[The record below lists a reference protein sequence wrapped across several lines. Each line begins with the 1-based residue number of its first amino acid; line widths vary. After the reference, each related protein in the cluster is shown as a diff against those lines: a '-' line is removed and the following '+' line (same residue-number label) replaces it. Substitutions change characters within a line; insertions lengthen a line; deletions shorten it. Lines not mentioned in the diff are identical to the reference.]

1 MSWFRKLLRK
11 FSRQN
16 ENVRAWGYDAG
27 SFDKENKNWF
37 VPTGESSETTA
48 RYNRDIV
55 RNRARDLERNSD
67 MAKSV
72 VHAFR
77 RNVVGAGFRL
87 QARTAKAG
95 FNADIEKAWRQWTK
109 ARNCDVTGQQSFNQ
123 MLRMAVERKKV
134 DGGILFRKC
143 YTAGG
148 LVPFKLQAIEVDEI
162 DTSQYMPKNPA
173 NKIVDGIEYDAYNK
187 PVGYWIR
194 QYSLDGYQ
202 LLEPEY
208 VEAKDIIFYF
218 QKNRP
223 SQVREMSDLAPTIT
237 RIRDVNEFV
246 KAVSLKER
254 IAACL
259 SVFITKTSTTPSA
272 GMGRGIG
279 QPAAPARNNKSY
291 DGKRIT
297 PGMIMELNEGEN
309 VNSVSPPGAGAEA
322 AEYLKIQQGLIA
334 SGQGISYEALT
345 RDMSQ
350 TNYSSARQGLIEDR
364 LIFEDEIELLSE
376 KIMDEVYETF
386 VINAVVAGV
395 VKAPAAFWNKLDDF
409 LQHEWVASPKAWIDP
424 LKEANANKI
433 ALATGQKTFKEVC
446 AENGRD
452 FEEVL
457 DEIAQIKAYADKL
470 GLSLTEGGILFGVTE
485 QAKEDPA
492 QQPEEQGQEPVQG
505 NKT

>member
-1 MSWFRKLLRK
+1 MGWIRKIISK
-11 FSRQN
+11 ISPN
-16 ENVRAWGYDAG
+16 KVRSWGYDAG
-27 SFDKENKNWF
+27 SYAKENKNWF
-37 VPTGESSETTA
+37 VPMGESYETTA
-48 RYNRDIV
+48 RNNRDLI

-87 QARTAKAG
+87 QSRTGKAN
-95 FNADIEKAWRQWTK
+95 FNAEIEKAWRKWTK
-109 ARNCDVTGQQSFNQ
+109 ARNCDVTGQQSFSQ
-123 MLRMAVERKKV
+123 MLRMAVERKKI
-134 DGGILFRKC
+134 DGGILFHKC
-143 YTAGG
+143 YTPGG
-148 LVPFKLQAIEVDEI
+148 FIPFKLQAIEVDEL
-162 DTSQYMPKNPA
+162 DVSQYMPKNPA
-173 NKIVDGIEYDAYNK
+173 NRVVDGVEYDAYNK

-194 QYSLDGYQ
+194 QYSIDGYQ
-202 LLEPEY
+202 LLEPVY
-208 VEAKDIIFYF
+208 VDAKDIIFYF

-223 SQVREMSDLAPTIT
+223 SQVREVSDMAPTIT

-259 SVFITKTSTTPSA
+259 SVFITKTSTGST
-272 GMGRGIG
+272 GGLGRGFN
-279 QPAAPARNNKSY
+279 QTPQAPSKSY

-309 VNSVSPPGAGAEA
+309 VNSVNPPGAGAEA
-322 AEYLKIQQGLIA
+322 AEYLRIQQGLIA
-334 SGQGISYEALT
+334 SGQGVSYEAVT

-364 LIFEDEIELLSE
+364 LIFEDEIELLTE

-386 VINAVVAGV
+386 VMSVVLAGA
-395 VKAPAAFWNKLDDF
+395 VKAPANFWNKLDEY
-409 LQHEWVASPKAWIDP
+409 LEHEWVASPKAWIDP
-424 LKEANANKI
+424 AKEANANKI
-433 ALATGQKTFKEVC
+433 ALATGQKTFKEIC

-457 DEIAQIKAYADKL
+457 EEIANTKAYAEKL
-470 GLSLTEGGILFGVTE
+470 GLDLGGGVLFGIAQKAE
-485 QAKEDPA
+485 EPA
-492 QQPEEQGQEPVQG
+492 DDSKQGQNGQVIP
-505 NKT
+505 